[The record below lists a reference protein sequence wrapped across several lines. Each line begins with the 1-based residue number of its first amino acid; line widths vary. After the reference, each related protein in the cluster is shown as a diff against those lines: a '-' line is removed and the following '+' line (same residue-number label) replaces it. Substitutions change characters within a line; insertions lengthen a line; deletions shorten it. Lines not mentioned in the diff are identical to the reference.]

1 MYHSHVLSPY
11 LWSFSNQYSSGKY
24 VADGR
29 WSDTAVSKQAGA
41 AVLLRRM
48 AEKGAIKFIE
58 PIEVGPEAPV
68 PLIRYSSEEKSNESE
83 ELQMF
88 LNRLPGIYVK
98 IDGYP
103 GEKTSDAFKQVT
115 GYYLHGDPRNE
126 S

>member
-1 MYHSHVLSPY
+1 
-11 LWSFSNQYSSGKY
+11 
-24 VADGR
+24 
-29 WSDTAVSKQAGA
+29 
-41 AVLLRRM
+41 M
-48 AEKGAIKFIE
+48 AEKGAIEFIE
-58 PIEVGPEAPV
+58 PIEIGTEAPV
-68 PLIRYSSEEKSNESE
+68 PLIHYSSEEKSNQAE

-98 IDGYP
+98 VDGYP